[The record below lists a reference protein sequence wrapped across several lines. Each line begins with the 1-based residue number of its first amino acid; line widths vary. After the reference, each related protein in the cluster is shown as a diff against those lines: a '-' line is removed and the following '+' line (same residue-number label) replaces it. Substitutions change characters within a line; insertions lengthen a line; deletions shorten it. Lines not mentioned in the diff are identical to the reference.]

1 MENWRIDSEAQ
12 AVLDY
17 MTAMETT
24 PLDRLSPKE
33 ARLNKMLEL
42 AHGPEQ
48 FQVRDL
54 AIPGPE
60 NVIQLRIYDPYEG
73 KQKPVLVWF
82 HGGGWVLG
90 DLDMEDGTCRR
101 LASRTGCIV
110 VSVAY
115 RLAPEAKYPAA
126 VEDCFAATCWVAANG
141 HTVGGNTNL
150 LAVGGDS
157 VGGTLAAA
165 VCLMARDRNGPT
177 IKHQLMVCPVMDRD
191 FTTATY
197 LEFGDLFRPTTRL
210 MKWFW
215 KHYLGDEGDA
225 AEPYAAPLRA
235 VDVSM
240 LPSATI
246 ITAEFDV
253 LRDEGEAYGAR
264 LHEAGVPVSVTR
276 CDGTI
281 HFLLLL
287 ADRIQKGQEAI
298 NKIALDLERAFTGDV

>member
-1 MENWRIDSEAQ
+1 MGNLEAYDI
-12 AVLDY
+12 LC
-17 MTAMETT
+17 
-24 PLDRLSPKE
+24 RK
-33 ARLNKMLEL
+33 L
-42 AHGPEQ
+42 ANAGQ
-48 FQVRDL
+48 CV
-54 AIPGPE
+54 
-60 NVIQLRIYDPYEG
+60 
-73 KQKPVLVWF
+73 
-82 HGGGWVLG
+82 
-90 DLDMEDGTCRR
+90 
-101 LASRTGCIV
+101 V
-110 VSVAY
+110 VSVDY
-115 RLAPEAKYPAA
+115 RLAPEHQFPAPAEDAHAA
-126 VEDCFAATCWVAANG
+126 VVWVAENASELDVDPNQLIVAG
-141 HTVGGNTNL
+141 DSAGGN
-150 LAVGGDS
+150 
-157 VGGTLAAA
+157 LAAA
-165 VCLMARDRNGPT
+165 CCLMARDRNGPT

-191 FTTATY
+191 FTTASY